1 MKNIA
6 FFISEHGFGHASRA
20 TSIINKLLR
29 YKKIHIIIFSNI
41 PKWFFDKSIIGNF
54 ELFIFPT
61 DVGLVQDNP
70 FKEDLDK
77 TLENLE
83 QFYFFQDQR
92 LGIFCEKIRAVNVEL
107 IICDISPIGML
118 VAKKLGVRSVL
129 IENFTWDWIYEPYL
143 SSYSEFGKYIEII
156 KKLNSLADF
165 HFQTTP
171 ICNRNE
177 KYLLFP
183 PIFREKRHSREDTRR
198 GLGVPLLA
206 KLVLVTMGGIP
217 ISVNQITFNFDD
229 KNTYFVIP
237 GSDVKTQITEKNK
250 IFLPHDHNFF
260 HPDLVHASDIVIGK
274 VGYSTIAEVYSAQV
288 PFLYI
293 PRENFRESIYLEKF
307 IQTELIGVPIKLESL
322 MDGTIKED
330 LQKVLDTPKKVI
342 MVKNGADMIS
352 ILITENLL

>member
-1 MKNIA
+1 MRNIA

-20 TSIINKLLR
+20 TSIINKLLLNQNIR
-29 YKKIHIIIFSNI
+29 IFIISNI
-41 PKWFFDKSIIGNF
+41 PNWFFDKSIIGNF
-54 ELFIFPT
+54 ELFNFST
-61 DVGLVQDNP
+61 DVGLVQKNP
-70 FKEDLDK
+70 FKEDLEK

-92 LGIFCEKIRAVNVEL
+92 LDIFCEKLRTENIEL
-107 IICDISPIGML
+107 IVCDISPIGML
-118 VAKKLGVRSVL
+118 VGKRLGIRSVL

-143 SSYSEFGKYIEII
+143 SSYSEFQKYIEII

-171 ICNRNE
+171 ICARNE

-183 PIFREKRHSREDTRR
+183 PIFRAKRHSREDTRKE
-198 GLGVPLLA
+198 LGVPLSA

-217 ISVNQITFNFDD
+217 ISVDQVSFNFDD
-229 KNTYFVIP
+229 KKTFFVIP
-237 GSDVKTQITEKNK
+237 GSDVKTQITKENK

-307 IQTELIGVPIKLESL
+307 IQTELNGSPIKLESFT
-322 MDGTIKED
+322 DGTIKDD
-330 LQKVLDTPKKVI
+330 LQKVFDMPKRTNIVE
-342 MVKNGADMIS
+342 NGADLIS
-352 ILITENLL
+352 ANIINIL

>member
-1 MKNIA
+1 MRNIA

-20 TSIINKLLR
+20 TSIINKLLLNQNIR
-29 YKKIHIIIFSNI
+29 IFIISNI
-41 PKWFFDKSIIGNF
+41 PNWFFDKSISGNF
-54 ELFIFPT
+54 ELFNFST
-61 DVGLVQDNP
+61 DVGLVQKNP
-70 FKEDLDK
+70 FKEDLEK

-92 LGIFCEKIRAVNVEL
+92 LDTFYEKLRTENIEL
-107 IICDISPIGML
+107 IVCDISPIGML
-118 VAKKLGVRSVL
+118 VGKRLGIRSVL

-143 SSYSEFGKYIEII
+143 SIYSEFRKYIEII

-171 ICNRNE
+171 ICARNE

-183 PIFREKRHSREDTRR
+183 PIFRAKRHSREDTRKE
-198 GLGVPLLA
+198 LGVPLSA

-217 ISVNQITFNFDD
+217 ISVDQVSFNFDD
-229 KNTYFVIP
+229 KKTFFVIP
-237 GSDVKTQITEKNK
+237 GSDVKTQITKENK

-307 IQTELIGVPIKLESL
+307 IQTELNGSPIKLESFT
-322 MDGTIKED
+322 DGTIKDD
-330 LQKVLDTPKKVI
+330 LQKVFDMPKRTNIVE
-342 MVKNGADMIS
+342 NGADLIS
-352 ILITENLL
+352 ANIINIL